1 MSVRGLH
8 KIIYPFAPDQSG
20 AASVLYELGGMIII
34 CDAGGCAGN
43 VCGFDEPRWLRT
55 KSAVFSAGLRDMDA
69 ILGRDD
75 LLIEKIT
82 SASEKLQS
90 KFIAILGTPV
100 PATIATDY
108 KALRRM
114 AEKRT
119 GLPVITIDT
128 NGIRWYDDGISKAYR
143 EMFRRFAVD
152 GADGDGDRTDV
163 ISDSAG
169 VIGASPLDTGYLDAG
184 SRIREILRSRGITES
199 VCYGSGDTLE
209 KTADARRM
217 EKNIVISA
225 AGLKAARYLRDRF
238 GTPYVCEDPFIETVM
253 SELEASCLEE
263 TGHELYSELEGKRV
277 LVMHQPRIKTNST
290 PEEIAY
296 KRQQFDSLRRSMDEL
311 VPVLEKMD
319 AKIALENMPGDT
331 WEFLRYLLD
340 NYPPE
345 LFGLCF
351 DCGHANINLKNQ
363 FAECEEYKS
372 RICSVHLHD
381 NNGTGDQHLAPFY
394 GTVDWERTAKL
405 LDSSAY
411 TGVINFELHVQKSPF
426 FNPAFPG
433 NAQPPEAEAAYM
445 ADIRER
451 CERFARMCQRNG

>member
-1 MSVRGLH
+1 MKLSVSSNLFSFTGDPDRHLRMISEYGFTHLLWGQ
-8 KIIYPFAPDQSG
+8 YGNSDFAYG
-20 AASVLYELGGMIII
+20 KYELSAIKKMLKRYNLTIQDIH
-34 CDAGGCAGN
+34 GCANGDKSWFSVPEYQRKAGIELIIN
-43 VCGFDEPRWLRT
+43 RLRMMKT
-55 KSAVFSAGLRDMDA
+55 LN
-69 ILGRDD
+69 
-75 LLIEKIT
+75 
-82 SASEKLQS
+82 
-90 KFIAILGTPV
+90 
-100 PATIATDY
+100 AT
-108 KALRRM
+108 
-114 AEKRT
+114 
-119 GLPVITIDT
+119 G
-128 NGIRWYDDGISKAYR
+128 
-143 EMFRRFAVD
+143 
-152 GADGDGDRTDV
+152 
-163 ISDSAG
+163 
-169 VIGASPLDTGYLDAG
+169 
-184 SRIREILRSRGITES
+184 
-199 VCYGSGDTLE
+199 
-209 KTADARRM
+209 
-217 EKNIVISA
+217 
-225 AGLKAARYLRDRF
+225 
-238 GTPYVCEDPFIETVM
+238 
-253 SELEASCLEE
+253 
-263 TGHELYSELEGKRV
+263 V

-296 KRQQFDSLRRSMDEL
+296 KRQQFNSLRRSMDEL

>member
-238 GTPYVCEDPFIETVM
+238 GTPYICEDLFIETVM

-277 LVMHQPRIKTNST
+277 LVMHQQVRSNAVRERIRDNVKADVTVGT
-290 PEEIAY
+290 W
-296 KRQQFDSLRRSMDEL
+296 FMMDEEL
-311 VPVLEKMD
+311 KE
-319 AKIALENMPGDT
+319 EGD
-331 WEFLRYLLD
+331 
-340 NYPPE
+340 
-345 LFGLCF
+345 
-351 DCGHANINLKNQ
+351 I
-363 FAECEEYKS
+363 
-372 RICSVHLHD
+372 RIRD
-381 NNGTGDQHLAPFY
+381 
-394 GTVDWERTAKL
+394 
-405 LDSSAY
+405 
-411 TGVINFELHVQKSPF
+411 
-426 FNPAFPG
+426 
-433 NAQPPEAEAAYM
+433 EAAFM
-445 ADIRER
+445 ELMENGGFDAVIADGSFRKALRHFGITLIDLPH
-451 CERFARMCQRNG
+451 FAVSGKLSE